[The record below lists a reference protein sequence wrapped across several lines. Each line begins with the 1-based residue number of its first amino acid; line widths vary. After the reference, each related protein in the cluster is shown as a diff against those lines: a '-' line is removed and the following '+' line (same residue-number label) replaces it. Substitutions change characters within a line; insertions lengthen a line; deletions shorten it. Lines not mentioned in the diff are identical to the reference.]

1 MEDNLG
7 WPGFEGRQNC
17 CSRNLGKFGII
28 EDGGS
33 RDNHEL
39 RMGVDK
45 TKSEKIDSNEP
56 RRDLPNQQSLRFSN
70 VAAKLGKSECEA
82 GKLDFQNYPA
92 LRRKE
97 SIRKHGIAS
106 HVLQYTVSQYT
117 VFLHGWGNMVL
128 FCDSVVFIIII
139 IFVIIDIVAK
149 CCV

>member
-45 TKSEKIDSNEP
+45 TKSEKLDSNEP

-82 GKLDFQNYPA
+82 GKLDFQNHPAPA

-97 SIRKHGIAS
+97 SISKHGIAS

-117 VFLHGWGNMVL
+117 VCLHGWGNIVL
-128 FCDSVVFIIII
+128 FCDSV
-139 IFVIIDIVAK
+139 AL
-149 CCV
+149 